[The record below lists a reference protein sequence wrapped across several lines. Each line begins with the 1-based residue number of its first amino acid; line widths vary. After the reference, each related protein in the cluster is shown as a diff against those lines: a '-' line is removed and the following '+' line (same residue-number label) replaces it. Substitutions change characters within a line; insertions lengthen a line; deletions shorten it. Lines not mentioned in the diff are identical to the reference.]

1 MCEKD
6 YIWNPASC
14 SCENGKCL
22 ASIIYISVVTCD
34 EIIDPDVESKSYG
47 KPKVVIRKNFN
58 EK

>member
-6 YIWNPASC
+6 YIRNPASC

-22 ASIIYISVVTCD
+22 ASIIYNSVVTCD
-34 EIIDPDVESKSYG
+34 EIIDADVESKSYD
-47 KPKVVIRKNFN
+47 KQKEIIRKNFN